1 MLLRDRETVTG
12 TTLPDGEL
20 PSAPP
25 YACEACGAGMQAGQD
40 WCLECGTAAPGR
52 LGARP
57 GWRAAFTV
65 VGVTLLLLVGA
76 VAASYAALTG
86 DAEREAS
93 KPSTGSGSPITA
105 PTPGIGQPAPVSPGE
120 TGPGTKAPAAPPA
133 APATSGSQPPAAT
146 NSPQASAGA
155 STSANTSGNSSS
167 SNTGSTNTTTKKT
180 DPNTIKISSA
190 KLYDPAKRA
199 GAEFGP
205 AANAIDASARSVWD
219 VTVPVD
225 KEPLGVGLVLDLGA
239 PYTLKSLTMS
249 TPTPGF
255 DVELYGT
262 RSKKLPPD
270 ILDTR
275 WGHFVDRSNYAD
287 GTSIDLKGKGDGK
300 VRFVNLWF
308 AEAGDA
314 TDPRVAIANV
324 KVIGTK

>member
-1 MLLRDRETVTG
+1 MLLRDRETVAG
-12 TTLPDGEL
+12 TPAPDGEL

-65 VGVTLLLLVGA
+65 VGLTVLLLVGA

-105 PTPGIGQPAPVSPGE
+105 TTPGVGQPATVSPGE
-120 TGPGTKAPAAPPA
+120 TGPGTTVPAP
-133 APATSGSQPPAAT
+133 PPAAT
-146 NSPQASAGA
+146 ATSHPPVATNGPQASAG
-155 STSANTSGNSSS
+155 STPSATSS
-167 SNTGSTNTTTKKT
+167 SNTDHSAKATTKKSE
-180 DPNTIKISSA
+180 PNTIKISSA
-190 KLYDPAKRA
+190 KLYDPAKRT

-249 TPTPGF
+249 TPTSGF

-270 ILDTR
+270 ILDAR
-275 WGHFVDRSNYAD
+275 WGHLVDRSNYAD
-287 GTSIDLKGKGDGK
+287 GTAINLRGKGDGK

-308 AEAGDA
+308 AEAGDE